1 MVNYIVITTN
11 REIADN
17 MIDVLNNDILLAT
30 NSIEL
35 GKANHETGYSTV
47 QLIPKG
53 DNDRILADDIFWL
66 GLYTGLN
73 NK

>member
-1 MVNYIVITTN
+1 MANYIVITTN
-11 REIADN
+11 RETADN
-17 MIDVLNNDILLAT
+17 MVDVLSSRVMMVDK
-30 NSIEL
+30 SIEL
-35 GKANHETGYSTV
+35 GQVKHETGYSTV
-47 QLIPKG
+47 QLTPKG